1 MTVGWGFVGTGGIAR
16 TVAQALEL
24 VPGGRLAAVAS
35 RTQER
40 AATFGAEFGG
50 ARGYDDVAAMLA
62 DPGVDAVYLATPHPQ
77 HHAAARA
84 ALLAGTP
91 VLVEKPVTATLAA
104 AEDLVALARE
114 RGVFCMEAWWTRFLP
129 GTQALLD
136 VLASGAVG
144 DVRSVHASLGF
155 VPAESSQRFW
165 DPAIGGGSL
174 LDLGPYPVGLAHLL
188 LGAPDRVQAVGTL
201 TERGVDRQV
210 AISLGWASGAVAALS
225 TTIAAQAAGRAW
237 IEATAGWIE
246 VADALPALPRFT
258 VHTADGEQV
267 HEHGVEHGHRF
278 MLEHVHACLEQGL
291 AESPLVPL
299 ERSLE
304 VMRTFETVLDQVGA
318 VRHHELDDPRG

>member
-16 TVAQALEL
+16 TVAEALEL

-35 RTQER
+35 RTGER
-40 AATFGAEFGG
+40 AAAFGAEFGG

-91 VLVEKPVTATLAA
+91 VLVEKPITATLAA
-104 AEDLVALARE
+104 AEDLVGLARE

-144 DVRSVHASLGF
+144 EVRSVHASLGF
-155 VPAESSQRFW
+155 VPAESVQRFW

-225 TTIAAQAAGRAW
+225 TTIAAQASARAW
-237 IEATAGWIE
+237 IEGTAGWIE
-246 VADALPALPRFT
+246 VGDSLPALPRFT
-258 VHTADGEQV
+258 VHTSAGEQV
-267 HEHGVEHGHRF
+267 HEHGVAHGHRF
-278 MLEHVHACLEQGL
+278 MLEHVHTCLEQGL

-304 VMRTFETVLDQVGA
+304 VARILETVLDQVGA
-318 VRHHELDDPRG
+318 VRHHELDAPTG